1 MTHNDVTMQ
10 GHWLSSAPTVV
21 WFTCCS
27 TGVLKAAFLLKG
39 ASGMNTRVTPYRKRY
54 IHLKAGAVGGAVG
67 GACPY
72 SDSLLYV
79 VSPIAGGLFPTQTVF
94 LERWEGEWYVCVL
107 PWV

>member
-1 MTHNDVTMQ
+1 M
-10 GHWLSSAPTVV
+10 
-21 WFTCCS
+21 
-27 TGVLKAAFLLKG
+27 LKAAFLLKG

-54 IHLKAGAVGGAVG
+54 IRLKGGAVGGTVG

-72 SDSLLYV
+72 SDPLLYV

-94 LERWEGEWYVCVL
+94 LGEKGGEWYVCVL